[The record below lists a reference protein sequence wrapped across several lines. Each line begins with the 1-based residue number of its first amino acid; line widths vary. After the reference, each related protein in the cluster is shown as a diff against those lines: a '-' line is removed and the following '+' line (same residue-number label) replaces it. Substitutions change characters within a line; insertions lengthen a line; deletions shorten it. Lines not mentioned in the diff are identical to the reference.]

1 MKNFLLAVV
10 LSLVSLTSFGQ
21 LIINQE
27 VTNTKP
33 YRVGDTLTVK
43 YNVIKG
49 TTNPRFLWMRY
60 QYSNKHLQKLG
71 NTVFSQGTT
80 AQNFEATWPN
90 YMFTQNPAI
99 GVGELDKQYGSTPW
113 NYTQNNDWIAKQFT
127 TQRAD
132 AVIDGLWATEKFILL
147 ENSTYQAIHKLDL
160 ATANGTNDAPIIPI
174 GSQVLQLSF
183 ADADVKHVSAFR
195 VKVGYPGNFDVT
207 SLSVLIQPL
216 NADGTTN
223 FTAPQIAKT
232 PLNSAG
238 IVDFAQ
244 FNIGDKFG
252 VYIVPTTGAGYL
264 NNVVTVTDAYRAF
277 LAVTDVG
284 LNGTSSIFQYPPIE
298 KAIGNVTIGDG
309 DFNNNDAY
317 YLFAHILGQD
327 VASKAKAALPKV
339 AKGAGIFGLGAA
351 GGFVGAKLAGAGSGS
366 KPTESPKPS
375 ATTTTAPPSAPSAPS
390 SSAPSGGGGGGGGGG
405 GSAPSGAPAAA
416 KPKASVKNANQQYKD
431 LIKAGKTKEAEKLG
445 LETWAKANPKLAA
458 KLNADS
464 AQKGTGQSQMEK
476 DAEELRQMSN
486 RSKQRQGELMGGPEG
501 PGSINKKDV
510 EDAMKAEQERQ
521 KKKLEQEKSKVTTKE
536 SYEPYEVLLE
546 YLLSNGHADSIEEAH
561 YIMLEMDASSVQ
573 AVMEEYEDYLLAE
586 EVSEWVDGL
595 LHEGYDLSQYTWDD
609 VVAHYVTE
617 FR

>member
-147 ENSTYQAIHKLDL
+147 ENSTYQQIHKLDL
-160 ATANGTNDAPIIPI
+160 ATATGTNDAAITPI
-174 GSQVLQLSF
+174 GSQLLQLSF
-183 ADADVKHVSAFR
+183 ADADVKHVAAFR
-195 VKVGYPGNFDVT
+195 VKVGYPANFPIT

-216 NADGTTN
+216 NTDGTTN
-223 FTAPQIAKT
+223 FTAPQIAKKA
-232 PLNSAG
+232 LNSAG
-238 IVDFAQ
+238 IADFEQ
-244 FNIGDKFG
+244 FNIGDKFA
-252 VYIVPTTGAGYL
+252 VYIVPTTGADYL
-264 NNVVTVTDAYRAF
+264 DNVITVTDAYRAF

-309 DFNNNDAY
+309 DFNTNDAY

-327 VASKAKAALPKV
+327 VSAKARITKKAANPLQFISVKQSAFPTFAAAATNNSVTIATANQTEIFSYAFSGDLDFSHSSNPGSPVSANSTGGVGTMNRTIASK
-339 AKGAGIFGLGAA
+339 GIYANQ
-351 GGFVGAKLAGAGSGS
+351 LAGTATLSLSSKIENNKVILNGNLTQEGLAGLEVILKYDDFKLTLDGIVFDAGSTITNFSTNKDGRLTFGS
-366 KPTESPKPS
+366 MD
-375 ATTTTAPPSAPSAPS
+375 
-390 SSAPSGGGGGGGGGG
+390 
-405 GSAPSGAPAAA
+405 
-416 KPKASVKNANQQYKD
+416 Q
-431 LIKAGKTKEAEKLG
+431 
-445 LETWAKANPKLAA
+445 
-458 KLNADS
+458 
-464 AQKGTGQSQMEK
+464 
-476 DAEELRQMSN
+476 
-486 RSKQRQGELMGGPEG
+486 
-501 PGSINKKDV
+501 INKARIKTGTPYKLTFTSNV
-510 EDAMKAEQERQ
+510 PLTNTAGLFYTELADA
-521 KKKLEQEKSKVTTKE
+521 
-536 SYEPYEVLLE
+536 
-546 YLLSNGHADSIEEAH
+546 
-561 YIMLEMDASSVQ
+561 
-573 AVMEEYEDYLLAE
+573 
-586 EVSEWVDGL
+586 VDGKGNKIGL
-595 LHEGYDLSQYTWDD
+595 NVE
-609 VVAHYVTE
+609 
-617 FR
+617 

>member
-1 MKNFLLAVV
+1 MKNLLFGLV
-10 LSLVSLTSFGQ
+10 LFLTSFVSYGQ

-27 VTNTKP
+27 VTNSKP
-33 YRVGDTLTVK
+33 YRVGDTLTVR
-43 YNVIKG
+43 YNVVKG

-90 YMFTQNPAI
+90 YMFTQNPTI
-99 GVGELDKQYGSTPW
+99 GVGELDKQYASTPW
-113 NYTQNNDWIAKQFT
+113 NYSQNGDWIAKQFT

-183 ADADVKHVSAFR
+183 ADADVKHVASFR
-195 VKVGYPGNFDVT
+195 VKVGYPANFDIT

-238 IVDFAQ
+238 IVDFSQ

-252 VYIVPTTGAGYL
+252 VYIVPTTGAAYL

-284 LNGTSSIFQYPPIE
+284 LNGTATIFQYPAIE
-298 KAIGNVTIGDG
+298 RAIGNVTIGDG

-327 VASKAKAALPKV
+327 VASKANITRQGANPLQFISVKQSAYPNFAAAPTNNSVTITTANQTEIFSYAFIGDLDFSHSSNPGQPISGNSTGTKSTMNRTI
-339 AKGAGIFGLGAA
+339 ANKGIYANQ
-351 GGFVGAKLAGAGSGS
+351 LAGTATLSLTSKIENNKVILSGNLSQEGLAGLEVILKYDSSKLTLDGIVFDAGSSITNFSTNKDGRLTFGS
-366 KPTESPKPS
+366 MDQIKKARIKTGTPYKLTFTSNVPLTNTAGLFYTE
-375 ATTTTAPPSAPSAPS
+375 
-390 SSAPSGGGGGGGGGG
+390 
-405 GSAPSGAPAAA
+405 
-416 KPKASVKNANQQYKD
+416 
-431 LIKAGKTKEAEKLG
+431 
-445 LETWAKANPKLAA
+445 LA
-458 KLNADS
+458 
-464 AQKGTGQSQMEK
+464 
-476 DAEELRQMSN
+476 DA
-486 RSKQRQGELMGGPEG
+486 
-501 PGSINKKDV
+501 
-510 EDAMKAEQERQ
+510 
-521 KKKLEQEKSKVTTKE
+521 
-536 SYEPYEVLLE
+536 
-546 YLLSNGHADSIEEAH
+546 
-561 YIMLEMDASSVQ
+561 
-573 AVMEEYEDYLLAE
+573 
-586 EVSEWVDGL
+586 VDGNGNKIGL
-595 LHEGYDLSQYTWDD
+595 NVE
-609 VVAHYVTE
+609 
-617 FR
+617 

>member
-1 MKNFLLAVV
+1 MKNLLFGLV
-10 LSLVSLTSFGQ
+10 LFLTSFMSYGQ

-27 VTNTKP
+27 IVNSKP
-33 YRVGDTLTVK
+33 YRVGDTLTMR
-43 YNVIKG
+43 YNVVKG
-49 TTNPRFLWMRY
+49 TTNPRYLWMRY

-90 YMFTQNPAI
+90 YMFTQNPTI
-99 GVGELDKQYGSTPW
+99 GVGEMDKQYASTPW
-113 NYTQNNDWIAKQFT
+113 NYSQNGDWIAKQFT

-284 LNGTSSIFQYPPIE
+284 LNGTSSIFQYPAIE

-327 VASKAKAALPKV
+327 VASKANITRQGANPLQFISVKQSAYPNFAAAPTNNSVTITSANQTEVFSYAFSGDLDFSHSSNPGQPIGANSV
-339 AKGAGIFGLGAA
+339 GGVGTMNRTIANKGIYANQ
-351 GGFVGAKLAGAGSGS
+351 LAGTATLSLSSKIENNKVILSGNLSQEGLAGLEVILKYDSSKLTLDGIVFDAGSSITNFSTNKDGRLTFGS
-366 KPTESPKPS
+366 MDQIKKARIKTGTPYKLTFTSNVPLTNTAGLFYTE
-375 ATTTTAPPSAPSAPS
+375 
-390 SSAPSGGGGGGGGGG
+390 
-405 GSAPSGAPAAA
+405 
-416 KPKASVKNANQQYKD
+416 
-431 LIKAGKTKEAEKLG
+431 
-445 LETWAKANPKLAA
+445 LA
-458 KLNADS
+458 
-464 AQKGTGQSQMEK
+464 
-476 DAEELRQMSN
+476 DA
-486 RSKQRQGELMGGPEG
+486 
-501 PGSINKKDV
+501 
-510 EDAMKAEQERQ
+510 
-521 KKKLEQEKSKVTTKE
+521 
-536 SYEPYEVLLE
+536 
-546 YLLSNGHADSIEEAH
+546 
-561 YIMLEMDASSVQ
+561 
-573 AVMEEYEDYLLAE
+573 
-586 EVSEWVDGL
+586 VDGNGNKIGL
-595 LHEGYDLSQYTWDD
+595 NVE
-609 VVAHYVTE
+609 
-617 FR
+617 

>member
-33 YRVGDTLTVK
+33 YRVGDTLTVR
-43 YNVIKG
+43 YNVVKG
-49 TTNPRFLWMRY
+49 TTNPRFLWIRY

-147 ENSTYQAIHKLDL
+147 ENSTYQQIHKLDL
-160 ATANGTNDAPIIPI
+160 ATANGTNDAAILPI

-195 VKVGYPGNFDVT
+195 VKVGYPSNFDIS
-207 SLSVLIQPL
+207 SLSVQIQPL
-216 NADGTTN
+216 NSDGSTN
-223 FTAPQIAKT
+223 WGVPPLAKKA
-232 PLNSAG
+232 LSGGG

-244 FNIGDKFG
+244 FNIGDTFA
-252 VYIVPTTGAGYL
+252 VYISNDFAASYL
-264 NNVVTVTDAYRAF
+264 NNIVTVTDAYRAF

-284 LNGTSSIFQYPPIE
+284 LNGTSSVFQYPIIE
-298 KAIGNVTIGDG
+298 KAIGNVTIGDT

-327 VASKAKAALPKV
+327 VSAKAMIPKNNATALRFISTKQSAYTNYVPAQTNHSVTITSANQTELFSYAFAGDLDFSHSSNPAQPIGANSVGGQGTMNRTIASK
-339 AKGAGIFGLGAA
+339 GIYSNQ
-351 GGFVGAKLAGAGSGS
+351 LAGTATLSLSSKIENNKVTLSGNLTQAGLAGLEVIMKYDNSKLTLDGIVFDAGSSITNFSTNKDGRLTFGS
-366 KPTESPKPS
+366 MDQIKTARIKTGTPYKLIFTSNVPLTNTAGLFYTE
-375 ATTTTAPPSAPSAPS
+375 
-390 SSAPSGGGGGGGGGG
+390 
-405 GSAPSGAPAAA
+405 
-416 KPKASVKNANQQYKD
+416 
-431 LIKAGKTKEAEKLG
+431 
-445 LETWAKANPKLAA
+445 LA
-458 KLNADS
+458 
-464 AQKGTGQSQMEK
+464 
-476 DAEELRQMSN
+476 DA
-486 RSKQRQGELMGGPEG
+486 
-501 PGSINKKDV
+501 
-510 EDAMKAEQERQ
+510 
-521 KKKLEQEKSKVTTKE
+521 
-536 SYEPYEVLLE
+536 
-546 YLLSNGHADSIEEAH
+546 
-561 YIMLEMDASSVQ
+561 
-573 AVMEEYEDYLLAE
+573 
-586 EVSEWVDGL
+586 VDGNGNKIGL
-595 LHEGYDLSQYTWDD
+595 NVE
-609 VVAHYVTE
+609 
-617 FR
+617 